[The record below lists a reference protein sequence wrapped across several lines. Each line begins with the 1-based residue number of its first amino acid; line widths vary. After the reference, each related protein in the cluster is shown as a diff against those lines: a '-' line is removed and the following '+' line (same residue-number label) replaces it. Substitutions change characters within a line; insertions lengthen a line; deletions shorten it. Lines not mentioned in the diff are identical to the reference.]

1 MLQLTAPL
9 QLTVVSVQLKY
20 SAKLARWLAKQQR
33 SAALV
38 SPSPCVSVSGKG
50 SSNVFLYCCLL
61 LRRKVEQHVE
71 STAETEDF
79 STHSRRGDV
88 LWAGRTQICRLC
100 LLTSISFFVSGH
112 AEPVAYVLQKSF

>member
-9 QLTVVSVQLKY
+9 QLTVVSVQLRELKY
-20 SAKLARWLAKQQR
+20 SVKLARWLTKQQR
-33 SAALV
+33 TAAPVL
-38 SPSPCVSVSGKG
+38 PSPCVSVSGKG
-50 SSNVFLYCCLL
+50 SGNVFLYCCLL

-100 LLTSISFFVSGH
+100 LLTSISFLLVDM
-112 AEPVAYVLQKSF
+112 PNQ